1 MTTRELTDDVT
12 WVPHS
17 HAENGTHVHTSM
29 YVVDAPDGSVLVDAG
44 AYHDEAVRTRV
55 DSLAPDGISTVLLTH
70 TSYPHTRDVP
80 TLHESGTRVVTAA
93 GIPDEFGMSYGEM
106 WKLGEATASTA
117 TVDGR
122 RFEFV
127 KSPLS
132 DHVYS
137 LWIYDH
143 ASGVLFTSEALGNY
157 HAPDGR
163 TELWDEPTA
172 IDADR
177 IEAFCRDRLPW
188 MQYTDPTSIRDTLE
202 SRLEPYE
209 VTWVAPSHGNP
220 VSGACLS
227 SYLEAF
233 VSAAEAQADE
243 WTPPEG
249 TAGGTPTD

>member
-1 MTTRELTDDVT
+1 MTSIQLTDDVT

-17 HAENGTHVHTSM
+17 HEEDGRHVHTSM
-29 YVVDAPDGSVLVDAG
+29 YLVDAPDGTVLVDAG
-44 AYHDEAVRTRV
+44 AYHDEDVRSQV
-55 DSLAPDGISTVLLTH
+55 ASLAPDGIATVLLTH

-80 TLHESGTRVVTAA
+80 DLHESGVRVVTAA

-106 WKLGEATASTA
+106 WKLGESTASEA
-117 TVDGR
+117 SVDGR

-143 ASGVLFTSEALGNY
+143 RSGVLFTSEALGNY
-157 HAPDGR
+157 HAPAGR
-163 TELWDEPTA
+163 TDLWEDPSA
-172 IDADR
+172 IDVDR

-188 MQYTDPTSIRDTLE
+188 MQYTDPAAIRDTLD
-202 SRLEPYE
+202 SRLDPYDVE
-209 VTWVAPSHGNP
+209 WVAPSHGNP

-227 SYLEAF
+227 SYLAAF
-233 VSAAEAQADE
+233 VSAAESQADE
-243 WTPPEG
+243 WTPPGE
-249 TAGGTPTD
+249 ASGGTITD